1 MATSRRRFL
10 KTGTMVAVSAGLT
23 ACLGNDALAEI
34 TNISTPKSRLNF
46 SKTEFEDCLNSN
58 FRFRSGAETV
68 TMKLSK
74 IADLKRPLGKQARTS
89 GQAFSLTF
97 EGPAGVGQETYA
109 VEHQR
114 MGRFSLLVVPVVSKK
129 NPGRRY
135 EAIINRL

>member
-1 MATSRRRFL
+1 MPTTRRRFL
-10 KTGTMVAVSAGLT
+10 KTGTLVAVSAGIT
-23 ACLGNDALAEI
+23 ACLGNNALAEVAHL
-34 TNISTPKSRLNF
+34 SLPKSQLNY
-46 SKTEFEDCLNSN
+46 SKAEFEDCLNSN
-58 FRFRSGAETV
+58 FHFHGGGETV

-89 GQAFSLTF
+89 RQAFSLTF

-109 VEHQR
+109 VEHPR